1 MAVVDAIHHLL
12 HQMQTKTSG
21 SALGER
27 KTGVR
32 LRRVGHDVKSRR
44 VVVTQADRELVAIE
58 AQTDPDAVASGG
70 VVLHEVS
77 EDLFH
82 RQLGGEAQLRIDDR
96 RGEEPAHELEDL
108 RQRQDVAIERGGH
121 LGHACAPRY
130 CTHSMVMSSAC
141 GVSPTKRSTL
151 SSTAGTTREGS
162 ELPQFS
168 NTSHRR
174 SILNN
179 SSASFAASVTP
190 SV

>member
-12 HQMQTKTSG
+12 HQVQTQASG
-21 SALGER
+21 SALVER
-27 KTGVR
+27 EIGAR
-32 LRRVGHDVKSRR
+32 LRRVGHDVKSRSI
-44 VVVTQADRELVAIE
+44 VVTQADRELVAVE

-70 VVLHEVS
+70 VVLHEVR

-82 RQLGGEAQLRIDDR
+82 RQLGGEAQLRIDGR
-96 RGEEPAHELEDL
+96 RVEEPAHELEDL
-108 RQRQDVAIERGGH
+108 RQRQDVAIERVRH

-130 CTHSMVMSSAC
+130 CTHNMVMSSAC

-151 SSTAGTTREGS
+151 SMTAETMREGS
-162 ELPQFS
+162 VLSQFS